1 MLETSDS
8 SSFEGSSFLSLQ
20 FSLAPAALHP
30 NLISSTNRDMLAAG
44 TLAVGEVPSLPLA
57 RYCQLNQRNPPS
69 LDFLGAKGRGS
80 CEMKAWRKEHQK
92 PFWSPQRHAE
102 LANATALGPRPA
114 LRVTGSLRAAANRGA
129 GAGGGSAAL
138 LWRSPLRLV
147 VPARCAGLLPVLLPG
162 A

>member
-1 MLETSDS
+1 
-8 SSFEGSSFLSLQ
+8 
-20 FSLAPAALHP
+20 
-30 NLISSTNRDMLAAG
+30 
-44 TLAVGEVPSLPLA
+44 
-57 RYCQLNQRNPPS
+57 
-69 LDFLGAKGRGS
+69 
-80 CEMKAWRKEHQK
+80 MKAWRKEHQK